1 MFETLL
7 GDEAAQQYQPAVGN
21 RAKQPQ
27 QCNGIFKEDP
37 YLADRAAREQHNLAT
52 GPKQK
57 TSEAESLFLACMDLY
72 LLQTSVETHPQFDS
86 PHQANMYML

>member
-7 GDEAAQQYQPAVGN
+7 GDAAAQQDQPAVGN

-37 YLADRAAREQHNLAT
+37 YLADRAALSSTIWQQVRSRKPAKLRA
-52 GPKQK
+52 
-57 TSEAESLFLACMDLY
+57 SS
-72 LLQTSVETHPQFDS
+72 
-86 PHQANMYML
+86 